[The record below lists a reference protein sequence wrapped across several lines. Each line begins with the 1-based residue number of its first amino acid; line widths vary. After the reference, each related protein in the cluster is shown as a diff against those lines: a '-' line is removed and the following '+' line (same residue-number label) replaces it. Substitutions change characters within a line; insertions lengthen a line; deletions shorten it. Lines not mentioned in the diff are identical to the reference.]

1 MTWED
6 SCLIARARVLVL
18 HAMLDAGF
26 QPTLRQIK
34 RALQPVLG
42 DLVPVDV
49 DARGRPRQR
58 RDQSGRY
65 VESLTAG
72 GSRVLM
78 PGPSTASDRT
88 AAVDNK
94 TNTTTP
100 RPT

>member
-58 RDQSGRY
+58 RDQAGRY
-65 VESLTAG
+65 VESLAAG
-72 GSRVLM
+72 GARVLM
-78 PGPSTASDRT
+78 SGPSGSCDRT
-88 AAVDNK
+88 AAVDDK
-94 TNTTTP
+94 TNSPAP